1 MRKVFG
7 VILAVVLV
15 FSVTAIAA
23 DKTLSDQQLA
33 GVVAGTNFDSEGAS
47 GALVANGSSK
57 SDTDVN
63 KVDLSGY
70 AMAGVKGLTVANTS
84 GGMLAVG
91 INVFDGT
98 TLTNVSGVNSGLPS
112 VASTLT
118 DVKQSN
124 YLSNYAPG
132 PGNGVTL
139 LGYKSSGSLF
149 LDDPSLTI
157 KNNSFNLELAAW
169 QSSKFKVD
177 AGAVFGFAGSEV
189 NPLKISA
196 FPFGGASV
204 TGCAV
209 LGGACGTVDA
219 SGSQRSGFYADLDY
233 DQFYMKFT
241 AEKIAWRGPL
251 YIGYASAG
259 DIVLDGST
267 ETTKEISVVELS
279 GNTMNG
285 ASGVYI
291 LNAANTLAGIGVN
304 VGTIGTAAQLKSFT
318 QCNTVING
326 IGKH

>member
-1 MRKVFG
+1 MRKAFG
-7 VILAVVLV
+7 VVLAVVLI

-33 GVVAGTNFDSEGAS
+33 GITAGTFAENAS

-57 SDTDVN
+57 DDTQVY

-98 TLTNVSGVNSGLPS
+98 TLTNVSGTQTNPPI
-112 VASTLT
+112 VAATLT
-118 DVKQSN
+118 DVSQSN

-149 LDDPSLTI
+149 MDDPSLTM
-157 KNNSFNLELAAW
+157 KSKFFSLDLAAW
-169 QSSKFKVD
+169 QSSKFNID
-177 AGAVFGFAGSEV
+177 AGAVVGFAGAEV
-189 NPLKISA
+189 NPLKA
-196 FPFGGASV
+196 FVFPFAAGSV

-209 LGGACGTVDA
+209 LGGACGTLDA
-219 SGSQRSGFYADLDY
+219 SGSEKSGFFADLDY
-233 DQFYMKFT
+233 AQFYTKFT
-241 AEKIAWRGPL
+241 ADKVSWRGPL

-267 ETTKEISVVELS
+267 EKTKEISIVELT

-304 VGTIGTAAQLKSFT
+304 VGTIGTAAQLKSFK
-318 QCNTVING
+318 QCNIVTNG
-326 IGKH
+326 IGGVLP